1 MNFKID
7 FFDLM
12 WLAESVIPPR
22 PIARSM
28 CFDSFSET
36 HYHQMTDGEREQ
48 FFEHVQKCHGFSLE
62 NEQCR
67 HFYARFNPKNQFH
80 VNVLWGGRIETHHCY
95 LWNGRFCVSKNKSY
109 IEENIKKVV
118 RIYDNK
124 EIKL

>member
-1 MNFKID
+1 
-7 FFDLM
+7 M

-36 HYHQMTDGEREQ
+36 HYRDMTNKQRGQ
-48 FFEHVQKCHGFSLE
+48 FFEHVQKCNGFSLE

-80 VNVLWGGRIETHHCY
+80 VDVLSGGITETHHCY
-95 LWNGRFCVSKNKSY
+95 LWNSRFCVSRSTSL
-109 IEENIKKVV
+109 IENNIQKVV
-118 RIYDNK
+118 RIYDGK
-124 EIKL
+124 EIDINIKP